1 MGESH
6 FGGSKTGQKYK
17 TKSQQTKNGIFAE
30 AVIALYLSCMALLP
44 PIPGWRLS
52 HGPNVM
58 IPDFSLKRVTNVGH
72 DT

>member
-1 MGESH
+1 M
-6 FGGSKTGQKYK
+6 GGSHLGDPKPEQKYK
-17 TKSQQTKNGIFAE
+17 KRSQHTKNGIFAE